1 MTPAARRQAA
11 IEILDQILAGEPA
24 EKQLTAW
31 ARRSRFAGSK
41 DRAAVRDHV
50 FDALRCLRSFAALGG
65 GGGADVIDH
74 TNTTGRQLMLGALRA
89 EGVEPDTLFT
99 GEGHGPS
106 ALNDDERA
114 ALARVPKLS
123 DAERLDIPQWL
134 WPLFSESLGDG
145 VEAAGRALQSRA
157 PVHLRVNRRHPDQ
170 AEALARLAS
179 EGILAEPHPA
189 ADTALNVTEGA
200 RKLRNSLA
208 YSHGLVELQDAAS
221 QAVIE
226 ALPLA
231 DGMRVLDYCAG
242 GGGKSLALA
251 ARAKVDLYAH
261 DIAAQR
267 MKDLPVR
274 AERAGVKVTLL
285 EPRKTGAKAPY
296 DLVLCDAPCSG
307 SGSWRRAPEGK
318 WRLSQSQLDT
328 LCQTQSAILDEAAE
342 LVADGGVLAYATCS
356 MLSVENRKQVDDF
369 LARRSGWQLQSDHG
383 WQVQGGTDG
392 FYVAVLRR
400 IGND

>member
-65 GGGADVIDH
+65 GGGVDVIDH

-114 ALARVPKLS
+114 ALARVPELS

-179 EGILAEPHPA
+179 EGILAEPHAA

-208 YSHGLVELQDAAS
+208 YAHGLVELQDAAS

-251 ARAKVDLYAH
+251 ARAKIDLYAH

-369 LARRSGWQLQSDHG
+369 LARRSGWQFQSDHG